1 MEGQQSFPALSAK
14 LQVNFFYLL
23 KDCKLLYFREAL
35 QKTIKEIDI
44 STVDKELGLF
54 VGNSHLSKMAGFS
67 LRGETVFPVPSVLSA
82 NPFLLGY
89 YRLLLGFSQ
98 KEFYSKGPFGRFKT
112 MEEKGKLTSIAK
124 ANMEGLCE
132 SLIISAKQFIDGIDV
147 INLNDLSELQL
158 LTLGPQFRGSKNNE
172 YGSIATKKV
181 FDLIRDFTNENVE
194 SESPTIIVLKND
206 SNRKVI
212 VSFSSDPDIEIFEE
226 LPSGKRPLVSIEIK
240 GGTDI
245 SNIHNRIGEAE
256 KSHQKA
262 KGRKYFEF
270 ITILSVDIDYEILRK
285 ESPTTS
291 HFFQLNRI
299 SNFNSVEYL
308 GFRELLSSIIGLTI
322 V

>member
-1 MEGQQSFPALSAK
+1 MEGQKSFPTLSPK
-14 LQVNFFYLL
+14 LQINFFYLL
-23 KDCKLLYFREAL
+23 KDSKLLYFREAL
-35 QKTIKEIDI
+35 QKTIKKIDL
-44 STVDKELGLF
+44 SLVDSELNAF
-54 VGNSHLSKMAGFS
+54 VNSAHLSKLAGFS
-67 LRGETVFPVPSVLSA
+67 LRGETVFPVPSVLQS

-98 KEFYSKGPFGRFKT
+98 KEFYSKGPFGQFKS
-112 MEEKGKLTSIAK
+112 MEESGKLSVNAK
-124 ANMEGLCE
+124 SNLEPFCS
-132 SLIISAKQFIDGIDV
+132 SLIVSAQELVDGMDK
-147 INLNDLSELQL
+147 INLTSLHELQL

-181 FDLIRDFTNENVE
+181 FDLIREFANDNVE
-194 SESPTIIVLKND
+194 TETETIIHLRND

-212 VSFSSDPDIEIFEE
+212 VKFSSDPDIEIYEE
-226 LPSGKRPLVSIEIK
+226 LPSAKRPLVSIEIK

-270 ITILSVDIDYEILRK
+270 ITILSVNIDYDLLRR

-291 HFFQLNRI
+291 HFFHLNRI
-299 SNFNSVEYL
+299 TEIGSLEYL
-308 GFRELLSSIIGLTI
+308 GFRELLSSIIGLKNR
-322 V
+322 

>member
-1 MEGQQSFPALSAK
+1 MESQKSFPPLSPK

-23 KDCKLLYFREAL
+23 KKSKVLYFREAL
-35 QKTIKEIDI
+35 QKTIKKVDI
-44 STVDKELGLF
+44 ATVDKELSLL
-54 VGNSHLSKMAGFS
+54 VGKSHLAKLAGFS
-67 LRGETVFPVPSVLSA
+67 LRGETVFPVPTLLSL

-98 KEFYSKGPFGRFKT
+98 KEFYSKGPFGPFKS
-112 MEEKGKLTSIAK
+112 MEEKGILTVSAKLNIDA
-124 ANMEGLCE
+124 LCQ
-132 SLIISAKQFIDGIDV
+132 SLILSAQELIDGIDH
-147 INLNDLSELQL
+147 ISLNSLAELQL

-181 FDLIRDFTNENVE
+181 FDLIREFTSDNIEIE
-194 SESPTIIVLKND
+194 SETFLVLRND
-206 SNRKVI
+206 SNRKVV
-212 VSFSSDPDIEIFEE
+212 VSFSSDPDIEIYEE
-226 LPSGKRPLVSIEIK
+226 MPSAKRPLVSIEIK

-270 ITILSVDIDYEILRK
+270 ITILSVEIDYEILRK

-291 HFFQLNRI
+291 HFYHLDRI
-299 SNFNSVEYL
+299 TNADSSEYF

-322 V
+322 K